1 MGRKNQKRLTAAI
14 LAVLL
19 LPVLSASAQNGS
31 GQQDSLVRLVKATSL
46 QLIEKGTEKFR
57 KAVDATFLHNGTY
70 LICDTALW
78 NVDKQVI
85 NSEGH
90 VQIIQDETLLTSDRL
105 DYYIDRDLAEFRG
118 GVVQL
123 TDKDG
128 NILRT
133 RNLDYNTKDSV
144 AVFRRGASMRD
155 KDGQIIESENGSYD
169 SKSSLFTF
177 LDRVNMFTDSVFVK
191 TEHLVYEGNT
201 SRADFKTDIDF
212 WKDGNMLSA
221 QRGWY
226 DRGNELFFFTG
237 AVHGLSKEQESWS
250 DSLYFH
256 RNSMDVELL
265 GNAQIQDTTRNVSAV
280 AQRIFYEDSLSRV
293 TLTRKA
299 AVAMRT
305 EQEGQAPDTLFFG
318 ADTLILRTIPKC
330 DIPEDEILAAEERL
344 KDMNTDPVRE
354 YRTKAAREAA
364 EAAKNQM
371 EALGEGMMG
380 DRGPAAARKPLAGKN
395 PEMPVPEA
403 SDSLGMP
410 SVSGPGSADSLGLAA
425 VPADSLAGMP
435 AAGDSLAVADSLA
448 MLPPPD
454 TTKIEF
460 LEGRGSVKIFRQDI
474 QVRCDSMRYNS
485 LDSIARFYLD
495 PVVWNDGNRQYSSDS
510 LFVLVRNSA
519 ADRANL
525 LSDAFIII
533 QEDTVCFDQIK
544 ATEVIAYFDSTAAL
558 KRFDALGGASALF
571 YLKEND
577 VFATVNKVESKM
589 LSGWFK
595 DGEIDRVYYF
605 DQPKNDAYPVV
616 QLPADERQMKGFN
629 WRIGERPSGPW
640 DITDLRVRKSQRKY
654 FESRPKAT
662 FRETDIYFP
671 GYIGSVYRSIAVRDS
686 LKALPRQSP
695 APAAEGSPEGLLAE
709 TDASPG
715 ADAGQNADSP
725 KEGGSEAG
733 NQEKQPESGADSL
746 RTVSHVDSLGAA
758 PKTPREIKAAERK
771 AKAEAARAAREARW
785 AELDARDEA
794 RAQAKAAKAQAR
806 ARAAKRRILEAQA
819 AQLERDNAKLE
830 RFKRRY
836 EKQKARKEAR
846 AARKAA
852 RAALKKPVLPDK
864 PIEETQ

>member
-1 MGRKNQKRLTAAI
+1 M
-14 LAVLL
+14 L

-380 DRGPAAARKPLAGKN
+380 DRGPAAARKPLPGKN

-403 SDSLGMP
+403 SDSLGTP

-435 AAGDSLAVADSLA
+435 ATGDSLAVADSLA

-485 LDSIARFYLD
+485 LDSIARFYID

-510 LFVLVRNSA
+510 LFLLVRNSA

-695 APAAEGSPEGLLAE
+695 APAAEGSPEGLIAE

-715 ADAGQNADSP
+715 ADAGQDADSP
-725 KEGGSEAG
+725 KEGGSETG

-746 RTVSHVDSLGAA
+746 STVSPVDSLGAV

-830 RFKRRY
+830 KYKRRY

-864 PIEETQ
+864 PIEETE

>member
-1 MGRKNQKRLTAAI
+1 M
-14 LAVLL
+14 L

-380 DRGPAAARKPLAGKN
+380 DRGPAAARKPLADKN

-403 SDSLGMP
+403 RDSLGTP
-410 SVSGPGSADSLGLAA
+410 SGSADSLGLAA

-485 LDSIARFYLD
+485 LDSIARFYID

-715 ADAGQNADSP
+715 ADAGQDADSP

-746 RTVSHVDSLGAA
+746 RTVSPVDSLGAV

-830 RFKRRY
+830 KYKRRY